1 MWKAAKL
8 AFETRDQAVPDFE
21 GSHNGSSH
29 EEKEYEEEGL
39 YAEEE
44 DASPMVSAKRSSS

>member
-29 EEKEYEEEGL
+29 EEYEEEGL
-39 YAEEE
+39 YTEEE